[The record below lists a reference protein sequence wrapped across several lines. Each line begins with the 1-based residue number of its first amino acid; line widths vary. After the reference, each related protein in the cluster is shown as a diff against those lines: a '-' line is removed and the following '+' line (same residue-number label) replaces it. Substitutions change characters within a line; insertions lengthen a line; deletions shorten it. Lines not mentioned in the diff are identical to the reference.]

1 MTVRKGL
8 GQANILRTNN
18 NTSTGYGIAYAD
30 EVSGHRTVANLT
42 ALYALNDWQL
52 SASGDNTG
60 SDAIGQLWYVVN
72 ADGNGNGAFYQL
84 KDWNKRKEAAGWSE
98 FKGTGASTAAAVTF
112 DNTASGMTAVNAQ
125 DAIEELNVKKLDK
138 PEVGGTKGQ
147 VLSLDE
153 NGNTIWKNGETG
165 APGPQGPQGNTGS
178 SVEYPF
184 ELVNNLETDDATKA
198 LSAQMGKKLG
208 EDNKV
213 LNAKVDGTFVEIT
226 NKYQVSNGAM
236 DIRAIKVGATLANY
250 TIHPVNNYRT
260 VVIDGIKKGEK
271 FYVVCNSY
279 NYYPSV
285 LFVNTNTNIV
295 VSKSISNVGYNHKV
309 QVTAPESAD
318 RMIFTTYVGNNEN
331 YGIYKNYGIVDYDY
345 KLDVPYNPIHNG
357 YLSLLVKG
365 TTTIINYFNNQQV
378 ELKRNTN
385 SNYGYYNIP
394 VKEGELYYLHSSYDR
409 AEFLYVLLDKND
421 YIVSC
426 ERGHSFDGFITIPEK
441 AVRLIAHI
449 KVNSGMTL
457 GAERF
462 NEVLQICVKKEKGR
476 SIARFIRKGLI
487 NAINTSNVGDI
498 VENLNFDKSNNFFVG
513 LLEVCHE
520 RELVSLDIGDCPKEN
535 LTLAFLDK
543 DNKLIYKE
551 SSNSVSVKTC
561 IAPEGSEYLYIAFRH
576 LGDSIPI
583 TDIYTK
589 VKIDISNVKSF
600 VSAVDNKSKNKD
612 FVVPNVFRGIVG
624 QQKVVYYDN
633 LIEGLDN
640 GLDSPCS
647 LNCVIQSTFD
657 NKDMNYDRCWS
668 ISSDMLTNT
677 YLGNHAFNLTAYD
690 KKIEEYATKKCYLK
704 IIPKT
709 GLSNSHNICIIGDS
723 NIDGSYILKAI
734 YDRFAWLGG
743 TQPTMV
749 GSKSSTIEGVTIK
762 HEGRS
767 GWTTSQMV
775 GTGSPFYNS
784 TSKKLD
790 VASYRSNNSISGVI
804 DVAVIA
810 LGINECILTGNST
823 YNTIKPLIDA
833 FLADNPNCK
842 VILELPHLGANTMGG
857 GWSAYPYASKKI
869 SYYKNVIAQRKSY
882 IDFFENSEEYKD
894 KVIIGEGCY
903 ALDRYYGFP
912 YSQKKMSE
920 LIDVQEFV
928 HTNCV
933 HPNNDGYKQ
942 EGYAYFVTILDM
954 LQTIEAEN

>member
-1 MTVRKGL
+1 MGKIKKILEKELGSTQSVEVYPVTSIEAVYDENNERLDNIINRKNKEIQKEL
-8 GQANILRTNN
+8 EAEVTRASNAESNLRETINNITEINENATSANIVTIDNIP
-18 NTSTGYGIAYAD
+18 NTSSSNVQQALNELFKNATFAGIATPTTNPGTPDGPVFYI
-30 EVSGHRTVANLT
+30 ANQEGT
-42 ALYALNDWQL
+42 YTNF
-52 SASGDNTG
+52 
-60 SDAIGQLWYVVN
+60 
-72 ADGNGNGAFYQL
+72 NGIKLLLGESSILKYSNGAWEKIL
-84 KDWNKRKEAAGWSE
+84 
-98 FKGTGASTAAAVTF
+98 
-112 DNTASGMTAVNAQ
+112 
-125 DAIEELNVKKLDK
+125 L
-138 PEVGGTKGQ
+138 
-147 VLSLDE
+147 
-153 NGNTIWKNGETG
+153 
-165 APGPQGPQGNTGS
+165 
-178 SVEYPF
+178 F

-198 LSAQMGKKLG
+198 LSAQMGKKLD

-236 DIRAIKVGATLANY
+236 SIRAIKVGATLADY
-250 TIHPVNNYRT
+250 TIYPNNNYRT
-260 VVIDGIKKGEK
+260 VVIDGIKEGEE

-295 VSKSISNVGYNHKV
+295 VATFIVNIGYNHKV
-309 QVTAPESAD
+309 QVIAPESAD
-318 RMIFTTYVGNNEN
+318 RMIFTAYVGNNEN

-345 KLDVPYNPIHNG
+345 KLDVPYNPIFKY

-365 TTTIINYFNNQQV
+365 TTTTISYFNNQQV
-378 ELKRNTN
+378 ELKRNGNT
-385 SNYGYYNIP
+385 NYGYYDIP
-394 VKEGELYYLHSSYDR
+394 VKEGELYYLHSSYDKDD
-409 AEFLYVLLDKND
+409 FLYVLLDEND

-449 KVNSGMTL
+449 KVKPGMHL
-457 GAERF
+457 GVERLD
-462 NEVLQICVKKEKGR
+462 EVLQICVKKEKGR

-498 VENLNFDKSNNFFVG
+498 VENLNFDASNNFFIG

-551 SSNSVSVKTC
+551 SSNSVSIKTC
-561 IAPEGSEYLYIAFRH
+561 IAPEGSEYLYIAFRRNS
-576 LGDSIPI
+576 LNV
-583 TDIYTK
+583 YTK
-589 VKIDISNVKSF
+589 VKIDISNVERF
-600 VSAVDNKSKNKD
+600 VSTVDNKSKNKD

-657 NKDMNYDRCWS
+657 NNDMNYDRCWS
-668 ISSDMLTNT
+668 IPSNMLTNT

-690 KKIEEYATKKCYLK
+690 KKIEEYAKKQCYLK

-749 GSKSSTIEGVTIK
+749 GSRSSTIEGVTIK
-762 HEGRS
+762 HEGRG

-790 VASYRSNNSISGVI
+790 VASYRSKNSISGVI

-823 YNTIKPLIDA
+823 YSTIKPLIDA

-869 SYYKNVIAQRKSY
+869 SYYNNVIAQRKSY